1 MTIKKRA
8 FVSFDE
14 LCPYQCKHCYTYGI
28 HRKNNRTVDEI
39 VDSISAEEFDI
50 IYVSQK
56 TDNFSNP
63 ARGIDLCERLF
74 SRYQKDLFII
84 TRNAFAEDDLSALL
98 KLKQRM
104 EKSARRLF
112 VAVSLNA
119 TESIHISEDIEKACT
134 PDKRI
139 EFIKTLALN
148 GFYPIL
154 MLRPVFPDRLI
165 PVAECLQLVD
175 ELSTYISCV
184 VTSGLGINQDI
195 LGRLGLVE
203 ADFTF
208 LKDQEYLNGAI
219 DCEIRFVDVNYELQR
234 IADKCNDLG
243 VPVFSHS
250 IPALNY
256 VLMSKSDST

>member
-134 PDKRI
+134 PEKRI
-139 EFIKTLALN
+139 EFVKELSQK
-148 GFYPIL
+148 GFNPIL

-165 PVAECLQLVD
+165 PVRECLQLV
-175 ELSTYISCV
+175 EKLNAYISCV

-195 LGRLGLVE
+195 LGRLGLDE
-203 ADFTF
+203 SDFTF

-219 DCEIRFVDVNYELQR
+219 ECEIQFVDVTYELQK
-234 IADKCNDLG
+234 ITNKCNDIG
-243 VPVFSHS
+243 VPVFLHS
-250 IPALNY
+250 MPALNY
-256 VLMSKSDST
+256 VLALKSGS